1 MLYENRP
8 AWRNQWL
15 AIGGSFLILPLFI
28 IALFVGADAGI
39 AAGLLIF
46 LPAIVLMILYR
57 RFSWKFTV
65 SRENVESHQGI
76 IGRNVKSIRLQ
87 DLRNVNVNQSFFQR
101 IFGIGNIE
109 FSSAGGAGIEVLFF
123 GILDPMKLKRS
134 IDKLR
139 AGAA

>member
-1 MLYENRP
+1 M
-8 AWRNQWL
+8 
-15 AIGGSFLILPLFI
+15 
-28 IALFVGADAGI
+28 
-39 AAGLLIF
+39 
-46 LPAIVLMILYR
+46 
-57 RFSWKFTV
+57 